1 MDFFNIGGGELLVII
16 LLALVLFRPED
27 IYKAMRTLG
36 RYTRSARNMWNEFS
50 ANIKQEMD
58 TREVEEALAET
69 KTLLSSAEDAVSTL
83 KTSVA
88 DVKRAVEG
96 DVSAAGRSLKAQ
108 AAEGAAALKSQSA
121 PAVSAV
127 AAAVSSAGEAAAA
140 IEDVDVPGTAGLES
154 LGSDPEALLDSSL
167 EVHDDPEPGP
177 TALATT
183 PESVVDSMPPALL
196 PAPDP
201 SIDDDSEAL
210 PEVVPIADTGDATTA
225 TEDEEHSR

>member
-36 RYTRSARNMWNEFS
+36 RYTRSARSMWNEFS

-58 TREVEEALAET
+58 TRELEEALAET

-88 DVKRAVEG
+88 DVKEAVEG

-108 AAEGAAALKSQSA
+108 AAEGAAALKSQTASA
-121 PAVSAV
+121 ASAVSTV
-127 AAAVSSAGEAAAA
+127 VGSASEAAAA
-140 IEDVDVPGTAGLES
+140 IDSAAVTDANS
-154 LGSDPEALLDSSL
+154 LQ
-167 EVHDDPEPGP
+167 
-177 TALATT
+177 
-183 PESVVDSMPPALL
+183 L
-196 PAPDP
+196 PAPVVSDP
-201 SIDDDSEAL
+201 LTVPSESQGTPGPVSPEPDLALEPALGSNALPPEDDDADAPAIDGDAHGLSEAQGAA
-210 PEVVPIADTGDATTA
+210 IATA
-225 TEDEEHSR
+225 GPASEEPGR